1 MGVDVSRQRGEAF
14 SDGIIAIL
22 ATIMVLELREP
33 GGTSWRDIAGVLP
46 ELVAYLISFV
56 MLCIYWVN
64 HHSLF
69 TSISRI
75 TPGII
80 WANNALLFALS
91 LVPFVTGWANGNLSE
106 SLPAVVYGIVGFV
119 AGEAFFI
126 LVVVIAR
133 AETGAPIAETVLSR
147 RKGFL
152 SPLLWLAG
160 SLVAVFAPVVAYVLY
175 AGVLAMWIIPERGIE
190 REAALER

>member
-1 MGVDVSRQRGEAF
+1 MSRQRVEAF

-33 GGTSWRDIAGVLP
+33 GGTSWHDVAEVLP
-46 ELVAYLISFV
+46 VLAAYLISFV

-133 AETGAPIAETVLSR
+133 AETGAPLGQTILTR
-147 RKGFL
+147 TKGFL

-160 SLVAVFAPVVAYVLY
+160 SLVATFAPIAAYVMY
-175 AGVLAMWIIPERGIE
+175 AGVLAMWIIPEREVE
-190 REAALER
+190 REPAAED

>member
-1 MGVDVSRQRGEAF
+1 MSRQRVEAF

-33 GGTSWRDIAGVLP
+33 GGTSWHDVAGVLP
-46 ELVAYLISFV
+46 VLAAYLISFV

-91 LVPFVTGWANGNLSE
+91 LVPFVTGWANGHLHE

-133 AETGAPIAETVLSR
+133 AETGAPMGQTILART
-147 RKGFL
+147 KGFL
-152 SPLLWLAG
+152 SPLLWLVG
-160 SLVAVFAPVVAYVLY
+160 SLVATFAPIVAYVMY
-175 AGVLAMWIIPERGIE
+175 AGILAMWIIPERE
-190 REAALER
+190 TAREAALED